1 MGEFLINFFTAAPW
15 YILVFVFVAKVVE
28 VTLTTVRIIIVNR
41 GFKLSG
47 AIVSFI
53 EVLIWVFVASQVVK
67 DVSTAPLLGILYAL
81 GYAVGVFVGTTI
93 EKKLAFGKVML
104 NLIVP
109 LESAAE
115 ISKYIRDQKIG
126 LTTIDAKGLNSER
139 VFLILYTNR
148 KNIENLKK
156 EILCIEPHALIA
168 ENDVV
173 TISGGTVPK
182 KVRIVK

>member
-1 MGEFLINFFTAAPW
+1 MIEFLVDFFTAAPW
-15 YILVFVFVAKVVE
+15 YILIFVFVAKVVE

-47 AIVSFI
+47 ALVSFI

-67 DVSTAPLLGILYAL
+67 DVQTAPLLGIIYAL
-81 GYAVGVFVGTTI
+81 GYSVGVFVGTTI
-93 EKKLAFGKVML
+93 EKMLAFGKVML
-104 NLIVP
+104 NLIIP
-109 LESAAE
+109 LESE
-115 ISKYIRDQKIG
+115 PEVSKYIRDQKIG
-126 LTTIDAKGLNSER
+126 LTTIEAKGLNSQR

-148 KNIENLKK
+148 KKIDELKK
-156 EILCIEPHALIA
+156 GILCIEPKALIA

-182 KVRIVK
+182 KVKVVK